1 MGIELRVN
9 TVNQIAGGVT
19 IYGEGEPVES
29 VCLVLKGR
37 VLVEKHGV
45 RLVIGSGNFLGIS
58 DLDEGV
64 YGVSY
69 TAFDN
74 AVIFPFAARESSD
87 IENIIASNREY
98 GSLMVASFS
107 KYIKELKNVQES
119 LLVGANT
126 LYTFLKVQ
134 YDLYKK
140 GCQEN
145 GYEINLNQNLEK
157 MEAFVAGDMVSAK
170 QLNYYVQC
178 ADTPIDVQKAFYR
191 NSTICLYHIEEQT
204 ALIREVIKGCI
215 ETAEY
220 FDSLRKELY
229 GISGNN
235 LFRLI
240 SSLLIQLKQ
249 AGKKVPMQLQDS
261 LDEVIE
267 QLNQTESIL
276 MDKAGISLDIN
287 RDDLEDTY
295 FKVLSGT
302 AAVESEPM
310 PMVDQVARL
319 ENSVDRI
326 IGYGELEED
335 KAERLKELVDKF
347 YHMKDKTAADDNSR
361 SLRREI
367 ASIYYGLYEKV
378 FFRAI
383 KDNDC
388 PIAVELFL
396 KYGLFD
402 ERLLTKEEL
411 IELVNL
417 DKDERGSLCHVYN
430 MKEWLLRIYEG
441 KCLPSK
447 SEFDQDF
454 EEHLR
459 ELKKNKEITD
469 EEAKARLRD
478 PVQRVQY
485 EIRNMFTYNNRIV
498 SGQVTSF
505 VPFLYENSFIG
516 GPANCRLTAKIINEA
531 VEKIQAVDYSLFY
544 RESLYENPEAG
555 IKKEYIVQE
564 VFPDIILMPIGG
576 SNGVMWQEI
585 SGRKRD
591 SKGRFLLPA
600 FMSGRLDEILVQ
612 LSGRFRWEMCRTI
625 QGAMWNNIKYKSLTS
640 EYMDYIQF
648 YRKNRDLSEER
659 KEKIKLQLQKARSN
673 AKEVFVQDYE
683 IWVKNESQGSIRMN
697 KVAREILAT
706 YCPFSL
712 DIRENVKNQPIFADA
727 MQRYTREKAAKVKE
741 IDLRY
746 RMLEKENVT
755 IPEELIKT
763 QEYYRDK

>member
-1 MGIELRVN
+1 MGIDLRVN
-9 TVNQIAGGVT
+9 TVNQIARGVT
-19 IYGEGEPVES
+19 IYSEGEPVES

-37 VLVEKHGV
+37 VLVEKRGV
-45 RLVIGSGNFLGIS
+45 RLVIGSGNFLGVS
-58 DLDEGV
+58 DLEEGV

-74 AVIFPFAARESSD
+74 AVVFPFAARERSD

-107 KYIKELKNVQES
+107 KYIKELKDVQKS
-119 LLVGANT
+119 LLMGANT

-140 GCQEN
+140 CCREN
-145 GYEINLNQNLEK
+145 GYEVKPNQNLEV
-157 MEAFVAGDMVSAK
+157 MDAFAASHMASAR

-204 ALIREVIKGCI
+204 VLVREIIEESV

-220 FDSLRKELY
+220 FDSLRRELY
-229 GISGNN
+229 GVGGDN
-235 LFRLI
+235 LFRLV
-240 SSLLIQLKQ
+240 SGLLIQLKQ
-249 AGKKVPMQLQDS
+249 SGKKVSMQLQDS
-261 LDEVIE
+261 LDEIIE
-267 QLNQTESIL
+267 QLNQTEDVL
-276 MDKAGISLDIN
+276 LNKAGISLDIN

-295 FKVLSGT
+295 FKVLAG
-302 AAVESEPM
+302 AGAVETEPM
-310 PMVDQVARL
+310 SMVDQVVRL

-326 IGYGELEED
+326 LGYGELEED

-347 YHMKDKTAADDNSR
+347 YHMKDKSAADDNSR
-361 SLRREI
+361 TLRREI
-367 ASIYYGLYEKV
+367 VSIYYSLYEKV
-378 FFRAI
+378 FFRAV
-383 KDNDC
+383 KDSDC

-411 IELVNL
+411 VELVNL
-417 DKDERGSLCHVYN
+417 EKDERGKPCHVYN
-430 MKEWLLRIYEG
+430 MKEWLTLIYEG
-441 KCLPSK
+441 KRLPSK

-459 ELKKNKEITD
+459 ELKKNKEITE
-469 EEAKARLRD
+469 EEAKEQLKD
-478 PVQRVQY
+478 PVRRVQY
-485 EIRNMFTYNNRIV
+485 EIRNMFAYNNRIV
-498 SGQVTSF
+498 SGQITSF

-516 GPANCRLTAKIINEA
+516 GPAGCRLTAQIINEA
-531 VEKIQAVDYSLFY
+531 VKKIRSIDYSLFC
-544 RESLYENPEAG
+544 RESLYENQEAG
-555 IKKEYIVQE
+555 IKKEYVVKE

-585 SGRKRD
+585 SGRRRD

-600 FMSGRLDEILVQ
+600 FMNGRLEEVLVQ
-612 LSGRFRWEMCRTI
+612 MCGRFRWEICRTI

-683 IWVKNESQGSIRMN
+683 TWVKNESQGSIRMN
-697 KVAREILAT
+697 KVAREILAF
-706 YCPFSL
+706 YCPFSVN
-712 DIRENVKNQPIFADA
+712 IRESVKNQPIFADA
-727 MQRYTREKAAKVKE
+727 MQRYIREKAAKVKE

-746 RMLEKENVT
+746 RMLEKEGVT
-755 IPEELIKT
+755 IPEELIRT